1 MLLLVLV
8 IPVLIFITYQDFRE
22 RAVSVWLFPVLGSLF
37 LVKNLTV
44 IDYSQYLFNTLINIG
59 FCLIQYAILTL
70 YFSFKNKT
78 IINIA
83 DTVLGWGDIVF
94 VLVLCF
100 AFPPLMFF
108 IYYML
113 SLVIAT
119 LIGFYFKLQN
129 KTVPLAG
136 IQALVLTLW
145 IIIISFIFHLSL
157 NNDDWLIDI
166 LV

>member
-22 RAVSVWLFPVLGSLF
+22 RAVSVWLFPALGSLF
-37 LVKNLTV
+37 LIKNLSE
-44 IDYSQYLFNTLINIG
+44 ILYSQYILNVFINIG
-59 FCLIQYAILTL
+59 FCLIQYGILTL
-70 YFSFKNKT
+70 YFSFKKKS
-78 IINIA
+78 IINLA
-83 DTVLGWGDIVF
+83 DNLLGWGDIVF

>member
-1 MLLLVLV
+1 MLLLVLI
-8 IPVLIFITYQDFRE
+8 IPVLIFITYQDFKE

-37 LVKNLTV
+37 LVKNLSE
-44 IDYSQYLFNTLINIG
+44 ILYSQYILNVFINIG

-78 IINIA
+78 ITNIA
-83 DTVLGWGDIVF
+83 DTLLGWGDIVF
-94 VLVLCF
+94 VLILCF

-157 NNDDWLIDI
+157 NNDDWLIEL